1 MNETLTL
8 HTGSETGKPGFRYLV
23 TPTGKVT
30 GIAVGADQ
38 FSDMWRDDL
47 VLIGFTSLPTGVA
60 PITVSAIDYT
70 LDNLFDDA
78 HMVID
83 SYPIF
88 RSFDSA
94 YSLNLKVKEIER
106 DYAPKHRKE
115 GTPA

>member
-8 HTGSETGKPGFRYLV
+8 YIGSETGKLGFRYRV

-30 GIAVGADQ
+30 GIAVGTDQ
-38 FSDMWRDDL
+38 FSDVGNDL
-47 VLIGFTSLPTGVA
+47 VLVGFTTTPTGIA
-60 PITVSAIDYT
+60 PITVAAIDYT
-70 LDNLFDDA
+70 VDNLFDDS
-78 HMVID
+78 HIVVD

-88 RSFDSA
+88 RSFESA
-94 YSLNLKVKEIER
+94 YSINMKVKEIER

>member
-8 HTGSETGKPGFRYLV
+8 HIGSETGKPGFRYRV
-23 TPTGKVT
+23 TPTGKIT

-38 FSDMWRDDL
+38 FNDVGNDL
-47 VLIGFTSLPTGVA
+47 VLVGFTTTPTGIA

-78 HMVID
+78 HLVID

-94 YSLNLKVKEIER
+94 YSLNLKVKEIEG

>member
-8 HTGSETGKPGFRYLV
+8 HIGSETGKPAFRYRV

-30 GIAVGADQ
+30 GIAVGTDAFNDVGNE
-38 FSDMWRDDL
+38 L
-47 VLIGFTSLPTGVA
+47 VLIGFTALPTGVA

-78 HMVID
+78 HLVID

-88 RSFDSA
+88 HSFDSA
-94 YSLNLKVKEIER
+94 YSVNMKVKEIEW
-106 DYAPKHRKE
+106 DYSPKHRKE
-115 GTPA
+115 GTRA